1 MRMNGVGGSRAKLVF
16 SALLSL
22 VAVFLIAAPAVSQ
35 ASPLREARVGTID
48 IAGLVPLQVS
58 FEFRNTGQIDLKNV
72 QGTATL
78 NDRFGNTVEV
88 IAIAPFSVAAGQI
101 TQVDAS
107 SRWEFQKPGIYL
119 LEVALDIGLDTLVSK
134 SLAFRITPILL
145 PLAPPPS
152 LDGEG
157 LYTVSQQP
165 VNWGIS
171 RINAPQAWHIT
182 HGSKD
187 IIIAWI
193 DSGVDFSI
201 PQLAVSMWVN
211 EDEIP
216 ENGIDDDRNGYVDDI
231 HGWDF
236 RDNDNSSLLG
246 TKLHWHGTFTASI
259 IAAWPGD
266 NAIVGIAP
274 GVKIMDLRFLD
285 SKNLFYGS
293 DWKKFAQAI
302 NYAVDNG
309 ARIINLSVYA
319 NAKPPSVLEQAF
331 RRAAQRGVIIVG
343 IAGNDGTA
351 QVSYPGKYDSVIAV
365 SATDRNDQLAR
376 FSNYGSE
383 VTVTAPGEKI
393 TSLFPGGIAGT
404 SSGTSFAAPH
414 VTGALALILSVN
426 PSMAA
431 DQALAIL
438 EGSAMDLGSQGRDR
452 QFGYGLINVYNAV
465 IRAGQ

>member
-1 MRMNGVGGSRAKLVF
+1 
-16 SALLSL
+16 
-22 VAVFLIAAPAVSQ
+22 
-35 ASPLREARVGTID
+35 
-48 IAGLVPLQVS
+48 
-58 FEFRNTGQIDLKNV
+58 
-72 QGTATL
+72 
-78 NDRFGNTVEV
+78 
-88 IAIAPFSVAAGQI
+88 
-101 TQVDAS
+101 VDAS

-119 LEVALDIGLDTLVSK
+119 LEVALDIGRDTLISK

-165 VNWGIS
+165 VNWGIPK
-171 RINAPQAWHIT
+171 INTPQAWNIT

-187 IIIAWI
+187 IIIAMI

-201 PQLAVSMWVN
+201 PQLALSMWVN

-236 RDNDNSSLLG
+236 RDNDNSSLIG

-302 NYAVDNG
+302 DYAVDNG

-319 NAKPPSVLEQAF
+319 NAKPPGVLEQAL
-331 RRAAQRGVIIVG
+331 RRAMQHGVIIVG

-351 QVSYPGKYDSVIAV
+351 QVSYPGKYDFVIAV

-383 VTVTAPGEKI
+383 VTVTAPGDKI

-426 PSMAA
+426 PSMTA
-431 DQALAIL
+431 DQALTIL

>member
-1 MRMNGVGGSRAKLVF
+1 
-16 SALLSL
+16 
-22 VAVFLIAAPAVSQ
+22 
-35 ASPLREARVGTID
+35 
-48 IAGLVPLQVS
+48 
-58 FEFRNTGQIDLKNV
+58 
-72 QGTATL
+72 
-78 NDRFGNTVEV
+78 
-88 IAIAPFSVAAGQI
+88 
-101 TQVDAS
+101 VDAS

-119 LEVALDIGLDTLVSK
+119 LEVALDIGRDTLISK

-165 VNWGIS
+165 VNWGIPK
-171 RINAPQAWHIT
+171 INTPQAWNIT

-187 IIIAWI
+187 IIIAMI

-201 PQLAVSMWVN
+201 PQLALSMWVN

-236 RDNDNSSLLG
+236 RDNDNSSLIG

-274 GVKIMDLRFLD
+274 GVKIMDLRF
-285 SKNLFYGS
+285 
-293 DWKKFAQAI
+293 
-302 NYAVDNG
+302 AVDNG

-319 NAKPPSVLEQAF
+319 NAKPPGVLEQAL
-331 RRAAQRGVIIVG
+331 RRAMQHGVIIVG

-351 QVSYPGKYDSVIAV
+351 QVSYPGKYDFVIAV

-383 VTVTAPGEKI
+383 VTVTAPGDKI

-426 PSMAA
+426 PSMTA
-431 DQALAIL
+431 DQALTIL